1 MNNIRKVLF
10 SALMLTSLSALSIGL
25 SKSASSAITSNY
37 DIVTKGKASWIGER
51 FQGKKTASGELFDMN
66 DLTASHATLP
76 FGTLVKVFSDKTK
89 KSVTVRINNRSE
101 IDSGRIID
109 LSKRAAEQIGL
120 IEEGIGLVT
129 LEVVTPGAKNTS
141 TNTSTTKSNNSLA
154 SANSNSKYVIQ
165 YGSFFDLDNAIE
177 LKQGLK
183 AKGVETTVE
192 STKTDSGKTSYRVN
206 SIKSFNNSDDAKR
219 SLSLIEPQDG
229 IIVSVKS
236 PSNEVA
242 KTNTTTNK
250 SATITAN
257 NSANSN
263 NSASKKY
270 EYGIQFGAFETVAN
284 ARELQNKLLVEKGI
298 KTITYQFPDDSR
310 KLYRVLTNHAFPTKE
325 AAQKFLKEM
334 ESQGIIL
341 TFL

>member
-10 SALMLTSLSALSIGL
+10 SALMLTSLSSLSIGL
-25 SKSASSAITSNY
+25 SESVSSAITSSY

-76 FGTLVKVFSDKTK
+76 FGTMVKVFSDKTK

-129 LEVVTPGAKNTS
+129 LEVVTSVTKNNT
-141 TNTSTTKSNNSLA
+141 TNTSTTKPTNSVA
-154 SANSNSKYVIQ
+154 STNSKYVIQ

-206 SIKSFNNSDDAKR
+206 STKSFNTPDDAKR
-219 SLSLIEPQDG
+219 SLLLIEPQDG
-229 IIVSVKS
+229 IIVSAKS
-236 PSNEVA
+236 PSTEVA

-250 SATITAN
+250 PATTTSN
-257 NSANSN
+257 NSAKSN